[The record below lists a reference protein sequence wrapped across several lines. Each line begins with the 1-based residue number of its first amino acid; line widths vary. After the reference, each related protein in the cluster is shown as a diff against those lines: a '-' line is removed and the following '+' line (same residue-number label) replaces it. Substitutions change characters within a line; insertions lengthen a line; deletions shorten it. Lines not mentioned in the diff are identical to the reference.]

1 MANLTNPFQATA
13 FPTMNKNF
21 LGNAFTPTD
30 TSWDSKSFPWLTV
43 NEENEI
49 FSACDNANMTQYE
62 RNLLANDLYKKKIEQ
77 KNSEKKNQ
85 EKAAAH
91 LELVNKAAITTDPKT
106 KNSLNNTA
114 RKHEVADMIRN
125 YVMNANGKDLTDVD
139 DWQLI
144 HDFSQENQQAA
155 MAIDEFINGNESSS
169 YFSKK
174 MWFSQ
179 QDEEKEQSWFEQWL
193 TWLGDRFQAFWRWV
207 DNLLSKGQSAVDE
220 SWVDLN
226 AYTKYIQDKYWVSYP
241 AKLDKATRDKE
252 YATVK
257 ENPELL
263 KPYMTST
270 SDDVLDVAEWGV
282 DIAFSSFNPYA
293 TAAFTTAWGL
303 ESLMGWGALTWF
315 WEKMWGIWSV
325 INELPWLSQF
335 RDSLSEENQAR
346 FDQFVANSALW
357 LMLWVKNK
365 SNIYKNPK
373 QFLVENLQPN
383 QITKNFMENV
393 VGISEKAYSWIQ
405 RAWNFARG
413 IEWGSLSKMAS
424 RMTNGL
430 DWLSEW
436 WAEKLTKTSSAQD
449 KLYKAQEPRMNV
461 LSEKKNLEQRR
472 ANSDRANQ
480 LIVEN
485 WYKPTNTSERLQAH
499 DATLKKLWNDV
510 LTEVNKW
517 EWVFADQSSII
528 NALDEYIKNQK
539 ELWIDASK
547 ADIKALE
554 WELNAMKKQQAKWEL
569 DFPTL
574 EKKKQV
580 YNDLIDWKGTEAS
593 EVYKKWIKLIT
604 SEIGKLED
612 AMLSEI
618 PWEFS
623 QLKRDVWALIDT
635 YEDVFKADM
644 KNQRKKWLWLTETY
658 SRLEGISDTLWG
670 IFQLFKWDVSWVAKW
685 LSKVALG
692 KAMAKATDVD
702 FLVKKWFEELSK
714 SFEENQ
720 VSSKTAPKIQE
731 GIKTDQ
737 AVFDEL
743 SNYILDVNKEYSAE
757 DISALWEMID
767 KSRKSLSREDYQT
780 LKDALREQI
789 QNRDLAIEEA
799 EWLRTEG
806 KAIEMWEDIKAVKEF
821 QKRILEIEE
830 QEKNIGKVAW
840 KKVNRTY
847 ADQQMRAWESKR
859 EKLIKELEEYYDID
873 QYEAAAKYDEL
884 LERANIN
891 DFRKDSNR
899 WKYQV
904 ADNAESEYEA
914 AVKNWDEARAK
925 EILKEYAEKNW
936 YIERNNDY
944 KMSHRAPSAS
954 VDKADFRNI
963 DEIAKLNEESWDINL
978 YSIAHWVNKT
988 DPEYFWPNWARLW
1001 RWEWADESFR
1011 AVRAAIADMEN
1022 QIKEYWEVKNVPKVK
1037 VYRAVPDYSKRI
1049 KKLQKDLDLYQSWS
1063 NWEKENGKKSF
1074 RLQDL
1079 SKEWL
1084 ENYDFFVE
1092 QVRKW
1097 YWDMNAHERL
1107 AEYLQDRID
1116 EYNRYSVKEWM
1127 FESWWDWV
1135 TPSKHYADMH
1145 GKNTLEWNYKIISE
1159 EVPADELRWDGNDI
1173 NEWGFD
1179 DGNNTAIKKWVKNS
1193 RKELEITYDDKGK
1206 LIPLSKRFDESK
1218 KDSRF
1223 QKYWTAWEWEK
1234 WVNAIQWLN
1243 IRNFKNWK
1251 SVKELA
1257 NNYWIKTHIVDSIST
1272 PEWQKA
1278 YGMYWD
1284 KVITL
1289 ARDLKEST
1297 VPHELLHATF
1307 DMVDSAKRTKILE
1320 GIQKRLKVDDV
1331 QAEEWLADNFSEYY
1345 RTGKFDTKAVPTTLA
1360 WQIKQFFQ
1368 QIKEFID
1375 WTYANRKEIQN
1386 LFDDIID
1393 GKLEWEYWYYS
1404 DPRFQTVWHWSH
1416 AIFDKFDSSHMWEW
1430 EGAQAHGWGH
1440 YVAVDE
1446 NTSRRYAWLKSW
1458 IEKPYEYDWKTY
1470 KEMINERNKY
1480 SNIYE
1485 SRKLSEI
1492 ISLIDEWENSWGKS
1506 LNEVLENRKKFIN
1519 KILENDKKTLAN
1531 KSKWTEQ
1538 YVIDNLNQFIENDEE
1553 LLWILDEID
1562 VNKINKIELPKNKH
1576 LYEVDI
1582 PDPIK
1587 KDTPTGSNYFEEWD
1601 TISSKAWKKIADKLR
1616 EKWHAPQDD
1625 IFWRSEESLNRLLW
1639 DIERWEDWRAV
1650 YEDIAVYL
1658 WWQKQAS
1665 KFLESLWY
1673 DGIHYF
1679 WGRDWEC
1686 YVIFNDD
1693 SLEMKNRED
1702 F

>member
-303 ESLMGWGALTWF
+303 ESLMGWGALRWF
-315 WEKMWGIWSV
+315 WEQMWGIWSV

-393 VGISEKAYSWIQ
+393 VGISEKAYNWIQ

-436 WAEKLTKTSSAQD
+436 GAEKLTKTSSAQD

-859 EKLIKELEEYYDID
+859 EKLIKELEEYYNID

-904 ADNAESEYEA
+904 AEPTTSKAFKDWFWDWENDPKNASKVVNEDWTPKVVYHGTPYKEQINIFDKNRAWKTQSADFKWIFFTDEKWIADVFSHEQLPWRSSFF
-914 AVKNWDEARAK
+914 VKLWEKGNVYSTYLNIKNPLDFNQKITRDLAEELYNYRKIEHQYWWWVLDYYPWAEWK
-925 EILKEYAEKNW
+925 EKFINQVMNSHPQSIKFLLDMDKVEKAWYDW
-936 YIERNNDY
+936 YIA
-944 KMSHRAPSAS
+944 KMYWWDTPW
-954 VDKADFRNI
+954 
-963 DEIAKLNEESWDINL
+963 NEYVVWD
-978 YSIAHWVNKT
+978 S
-988 DPEYFWPNWARLW
+988 
-1001 RWEWADESFR
+1001 
-1011 AVRAAIADMEN
+1011 N
-1022 QIKEYWEVKNVPKVK
+1022 QIKSATDNVWTFDKNN
-1037 VYRAVPDYSKRI
+1037 PDI
-1049 KKLQKDLDLYQSWS
+1049 
-1063 NWEKENGKKSF
+1063 
-1074 RLQDL
+1074 
-1079 SKEWL
+1079 
-1084 ENYDFFVE
+1084 
-1092 QVRKW
+1092 
-1097 YWDMNAHERL
+1097 
-1107 AEYLQDRID
+1107 
-1116 EYNRYSVKEWM
+1116 
-1127 FESWWDWV
+1127 
-1135 TPSKHYADMH
+1135 
-1145 GKNTLEWNYKIISE
+1145 
-1159 EVPADELRWDGNDI
+1159 
-1173 NEWGFD
+1173 
-1179 DGNNTAIKKWVKNS
+1179 
-1193 RKELEITYDDKGK
+1193 
-1206 LIPLSKRFDESK
+1206 
-1218 KDSRF
+1218 RF

-1375 WTYANRKEIQN
+1375 WTYANRKEITQ

-1393 GKLEWEYWYYS
+1393 GKIEWEYWVYS
-1404 DPRFQTVWHWSH
+1404 DPKFQSVWHGSPYS
-1416 AIFDKFDSSHMWEW
+1416 FDKFDSSHMWEW
-1430 EGAQAHGWGH
+1430 EWAQVHWWGH
-1440 YVAVDE
+1440 YVAVNKDTAKWYAE
-1446 NTSRRYAWLKSW
+1446 MWNEYKYNWEWYRTTAGLTNKDMMIDHFLKLMNNWDKFEDIKKVFYVDNNKAIIKDAKEALKELDRTWGNEYEWYSRED
-1458 IEKPYEYDWKTY
+1458 I
-1470 KEMINERNKY
+1470 
-1480 SNIYE
+1480 
-1485 SRKLSEI
+1485 
-1492 ISLIDEWENSWGKS
+1492 EWELKKAQDELDLVNSLKKEDFAKS
-1506 LNEVLENRKKFIN
+1506 
-1519 KILENDKKTLAN
+1519 
-1531 KSKWTEQ
+1531 
-1538 YVIDNLNQFIENDEE
+1538 
-1553 LLWILDEID
+1553 
-1562 VNKINKIELPKNKH
+1562 H
-1576 LYEVDI
+1576 LYSIDI
-1582 PDPIK
+1582 PDPK
-1587 KDTPTGSNYFEEWD
+1587 KADTPTGNNYLEEDAKLTWEELKD
-1601 TISSKAWKKIADKLR
+1601 FSKAYWEELKYSQIMELARDYKNRKGEMPNWKWLYETIWILEWMDKQRKL
-1616 EKWHAPQDD
+1616 WYVIWQ
-1625 IFWRSEESLNRLLW
+1625 SEE
-1639 DIERWEDWRAV
+1639 
-1650 YEDIAVYL
+1650 
-1658 WWQKQAS
+1658 QKAAS
-1665 KFLESLWY
+1665 KFLEKLWY
-1673 DGIHYF
+1673 DWIHYY
-1679 WGRDWEC
+1679 WWRDWEA

-1693 SLEMKNRED
+1693 ALNIKNHEQY
-1702 F
+1702 